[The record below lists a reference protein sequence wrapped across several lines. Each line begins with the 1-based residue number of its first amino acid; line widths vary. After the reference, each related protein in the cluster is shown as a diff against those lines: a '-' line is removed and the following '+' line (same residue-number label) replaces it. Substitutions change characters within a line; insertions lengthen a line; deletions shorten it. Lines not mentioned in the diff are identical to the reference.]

1 MYKLTLLKNEGDG
14 LNKKKVVVK
23 FRSAHSVPF
32 IMSRYNFQSLLLP
45 FGENQQLSD
54 RNNGLSKTF
63 LTDVVSWYGH
73 SLWDQSPRTQSC
85 ANSGEK
91 KLQLFKKEYNEH
103 TGPFAFWTS
112 NDGKLKTFF
121 SYALFKMKKT
131 NNKAEA
137 RPFDYRLQQ
146 LNRIKRGEIF
156 FLQALRRQIK
166 SRIS

>member
-1 MYKLTLLKNEGDG
+1 M
-14 LNKKKVVVK
+14 
-23 FRSAHSVPF
+23 
-32 IMSRYNFQSLLLP
+32 
-45 FGENQQLSD
+45 
-54 RNNGLSKTF
+54 
-63 LTDVVSWYGH
+63 VSWYGH
-73 SLWDQSPRTQSC
+73 SLWDQTPRTQSC

-91 KLQLFKKEYNEH
+91 KL
-103 TGPFAFWTS
+103 FAFWTS

-156 FLQALRRQIK
+156 FLQALRRQTK